1 LEGLRCTNS
10 TPLSRARSEGAPDG
24 DSVLLAATPKAC
36 RGLQESDLDATNEK
50 FEEF

>member
-1 LEGLRCTNS
+1 MYEFDAAKPSAER
-10 TPLSRARSEGAPDG
+10 EGARDR

-36 RGLQESDLDATNEK
+36 RGLQESDLDAVNEK